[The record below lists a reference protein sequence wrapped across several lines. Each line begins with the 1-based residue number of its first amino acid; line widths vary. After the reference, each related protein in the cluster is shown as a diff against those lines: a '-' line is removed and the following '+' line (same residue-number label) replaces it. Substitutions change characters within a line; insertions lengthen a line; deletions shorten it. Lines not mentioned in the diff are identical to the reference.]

1 MGVAAV
7 IGAVGAAGVYVAS
20 KSANEQKRAQ
30 DRALQEQRAA
40 NEQARE
46 QAQAEAERADIE
58 YNRAV
63 QKQPEVEAIVS
74 RSEQAAKAGPAATVL
89 TNNRRAD
96 AGTRGQQTKGMG
108 GGSLLTGGYGVDPSV
123 LNLGGNTL
131 LGS

>member
-1 MGVAAV
+1 MAVAAV
-7 IGAVGAAGVYVAS
+7 VGVVGAAGVYVAN

-30 DRALQEQRAA
+30 DRALAEQKRA
-40 NEQARE
+40 NEQAR
-46 QAQAEAERADIE
+46 QQAEAEAQRADIA
-58 YNRAV
+58 YNQAN
-63 QKQPEVEAIVS
+63 QQQPEVQAIVS
-74 RSEQAAKAGPAATVL
+74 RSQEAANQGPAATVL
-89 TNNRRAD
+89 TNNRKAD

>member
-1 MGVAAV
+1 MAVAAV
-7 IGAVGAAGVYVAS
+7 VGAVGAAGVYVAN

-40 NEQARE
+40 NEQAKE
-46 QAQAEAERADIE
+46 QATAEAERADIE

-89 TNNRRAD
+89 TC
-96 AGTRGQQTKGMG
+96 
-108 GGSLLTGGYGVDPSV
+108 LLYTSPSPRD
-123 LNLGGNTL
+123 LST
-131 LGS
+131 SRMPSSA

>member
-1 MGVAAV
+1 MGIAAV
-7 IGAVGAAGVYVAS
+7 IGAVGAAGVYVAN

-46 QAQAEAERADIE
+46 TAQAEADRADIS
-58 YNRAV
+58 YNEANR
-63 QKQPEVEAIVS
+63 KQPEVEAIIS
-74 RSEQAAKAGPAATVL
+74 RSQQAAKAGPASTVL
-89 TNNRRAD
+89 TNPLAK
-96 AGTRGQQTKGMG
+96 AVAQGKSKKGG
-108 GGSLLTGGYGVDPSV
+108 EAGSLLTGGVGVDPSA

>member
-46 QAQAEAERADIE
+46 TAQAEAERADIE

-74 RSEQAAKAGPAATVL
+74 RSEQAAKSGPAATV
-89 TNNRRAD
+89 
-96 AGTRGQQTKGMG
+96 
-108 GGSLLTGGYGVDPSV
+108 
-123 LNLGGNTL
+123 
-131 LGS
+131 

>member
-1 MGVAAV
+1 MVCKTLFIPRSYDMAVAAV
-7 IGAVGAAGVYVAS
+7 VGAVGAAGVYVAN

-46 QAQAEAERADIE
+46 TAQAEAERADIE

-89 TNNRRAD
+89 TNNRK
-96 AGTRGQQTKGMG
+96 QMQ
-108 GGSLLTGGYGVDPSV
+108 V
-123 LNLGGNTL
+123 LED
-131 LGS
+131 SKQKEWVVVVY

>member
-1 MGVAAV
+1 M
-7 IGAVGAAGVYVAS
+7 
-20 KSANEQKRAQ
+20 KTK
-30 DRALQEQRAA
+30 
-40 NEQARE
+40 
-46 QAQAEAERADIE
+46 RADIE

-89 TNNRRAD
+89 TNNRKAD
-96 AGTRGQQTKGMG
+96 AATRGQQTRGMG
-108 GGSLLTGGYGVDPSV
+108 GGSLLTGGYGVDPSL

>member
-1 MGVAAV
+1 MAVAAV
-7 IGAVGAAGVYVAS
+7 VGAVGAAGVYVAN

-30 DRALQEQRAA
+30 DRALTEQRAA
-40 NEQARE
+40 NQQAKE
-46 QAQAEAERADIE
+46 TATAEAERADIE

-63 QKQPEVEAIVS
+63 RKQPEVEAIVS

-89 TNNRRAD
+89 TNNRKAN
-96 AGTRGQQTKGMG
+96 ATNAQQTQGMG